1 MEGEA
6 RTLPALE
13 KKFLRA
19 IAEVAV
25 ASSALTVVDL
35 DGGGTLTS
43 ATGLQPID
51 PCNHTPRPT
60 SPSKIMPL
68 QSRRFTRFIW
78 S

>member
-25 ASSALTVVDL
+25 ASSALTVVDW
-35 DGGGTLTS
+35 TVEV
-43 ATGLQPID
+43 
-51 PCNHTPRPT
+51 R
-60 SPSKIMPL
+60 
-68 QSRRFTRFIW
+68 
-78 S
+78 